1 MTHKILDRVRN
12 IGVIAHIDA
21 GKTTVSE
28 RFLYYTGLTHKIG
41 EVHDGEAVMDFR
53 PDERE
58 RGITISAASS
68 TLSWRDVQINL
79 VDTPGHVDFTAE
91 VERSLRVLDG
101 AVVVFSGVEGV
112 EPQSETVWHQADR
125 YGVPRLAFINKLDRV
140 GADHERV
147 LEEIRGKL
155 GAHALFVNLPHGL
168 EEKLDGVIDLLTM
181 KWLVFEPDNRGRELE
196 EREIPADA
204 REAAA
209 AARTRLIEGTAEV
222 VDWLGDMYLMEE
234 AISSVDLKRALRD
247 ATVAG
252 RLVPV
257 LCGAALKDLGIRPVL
272 DAVCDYLPSPVE
284 RPPAEGHDPATGDRM
299 QRIPS
304 PDEPFSALVFKVV
317 AARETDFTWVRVYS
331 GTLDGDQRVYNP
343 RTKVRLRLRNL
354 VRLYADRSE
363 PVKLAEV
370 GDILAAQG
378 LKDVVTGDTLCDP
391 EAPIAF
397 ETIHFPPTVVS
408 VAVEARTNAER
419 ERLIEVV
426 ARLTRE
432 DPTFRFHTDAETGQ
446 LLLSGMGEL
455 HLDVIRNRMQR
466 EFNVAARFGRPRVS
480 YRETVGSPGRADGSF
495 DKRIGEAAIH
505 ATARVLLEPRP
516 RELGDLSRPPVEI
529 ELAGSARMLS
539 PGLQAEAADILR
551 SGLEAGGA
559 YGYPVV
565 DVKAT
570 LEAVDLG
577 DAPDPLLP
585 LGASIST
592 ALRHAL
598 AQAATVVLEPVMKFE
613 VRVPE
618 DFLGVVVKDLGARR
632 AEIRDT
638 GLAGP
643 VALVRGLVPLSAMFG
658 YSTDVRSL
666 TQGRGSFS
674 LEPFDYQAV
683 PEHIAARDHTL
694 L

>member
-1 MTHKILDRVRN
+1 MTHSSFEHVRN

-68 TLSWRDVQINL
+68 TLTWRDVTINL

-168 EEKLDGVIDLLTM
+168 EDKLDGVIDLLRM
-181 KWLVFEPDNRGRELE
+181 KWLVFDPDTRGRELE

-204 REAAA
+204 REAAE
-209 AARTRLIEGTAEV
+209 AARTRLVEGVAEV
-222 VDWLGDMYLMEE
+222 VDWLGDMFLMEE
-234 AISSVDLKRALRD
+234 PISSVDLARAIRD
-247 ATVAG
+247 ATLAG

-272 DAVCDYLPSPVE
+272 DAVREYLPSPVE
-284 RPPAEGHDPATGDRM
+284 RPPAEGHDPATGERLE
-299 QRIPS
+299 RVPS
-304 PDEPFSALVFKVV
+304 PGTPFSALVFKVV
-317 AARETDFTWVRVYS
+317 ATRETDFAWLRVYS
-331 GTLDGDQRVYNP
+331 GQLDGDQRVYNP

-363 PVKLAEV
+363 PVKFAEV
-370 GDILAAQG
+370 GDILAVQG

-391 EAPIAF
+391 DAPISF
-397 ETIHFPPTVVS
+397 EPIHFPPTVVS

-419 ERLIEVV
+419 ERLLEVV

-432 DPTFRFHTDAETGQ
+432 DPTFRVHTDAETGQ

-480 YRETVGSPGRADGSF
+480 YRETVGSPGRGDGTF
-495 DKRIGEAAIH
+495 EKRIGEAAIH
-505 ATARVLLEPRP
+505 ASARVLVEPRP
-516 RELGDLSRPPVEI
+516 REPGDLGAAPVEVV
-529 ELAGSARMLS
+529 LAGNAKLL
-539 PGLQAEAADILR
+539 PAALQAEAADILR
-551 SGLEAGGA
+551 AGLEAGGV

-570 LEAVDLG
+570 LEAVQLG

-585 LGASIST
+585 LGASIAT

-598 AQAATVVLEPVMKFE
+598 AEAATVVLEPVMKFE
-613 VRVPE
+613 VRAPE

-643 VALVRGLVPLSAMFG
+643 VALVRGLVPLSTMFG

-674 LEPFDYQAV
+674 LEPFDYQPV
-683 PEHIAARDHTL
+683 PDHIAARDHTL